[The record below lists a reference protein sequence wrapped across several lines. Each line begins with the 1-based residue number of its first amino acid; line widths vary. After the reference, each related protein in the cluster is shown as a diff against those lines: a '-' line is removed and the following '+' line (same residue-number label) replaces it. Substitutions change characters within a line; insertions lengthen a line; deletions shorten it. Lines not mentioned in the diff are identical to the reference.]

1 MKKSLF
7 LIVLM
12 VCMAIGASAQKT
24 YVLLAGV
31 SRYSNEQANLGYT
44 SKDVKELKEIFK
56 KQGCVVTTLT
66 SKYVV
71 RQHISEKLAAIA
83 KLAKPEDKIIFC
95 YSGHGSTGGMVLY
108 DLSLFTYHE
117 LVNMLTQSKARQII
131 CCIDACH
138 SGSVTSDVQGSY
150 TWSDEAGSHGISF
163 IMGCRAEE
171 LSYEN
176 GWLGNGM
183 LVQALKKG
191 LRGMADANGDKA
203 VTLIELFNY
212 VYNDVTAHT
221 FNSDQVQHPQL
232 IGPGSAHNTVITRW

>member
-1 MKKSLF
+1 MMKKLLLF
-7 LIVLM
+7 FFVAA
-12 VCMAIGASAQKT
+12 MAVSAQAQKT

-31 SRYSNEQANLGYT
+31 SKYSNEQANLGYT
-44 SKDVKELKEIFK
+44 SKDVKELRDIFK

-71 RQHISEKLAAIA
+71 RQQVGEKIAAIA
-83 KLAKPEDKIIFC
+83 RLAKPEDKIVFC
-95 YSGHGSTGGMVLY
+95 FSGHGSTGGMVFY

-117 LVNMLTQSKARQII
+117 LVDMLSQAKARQII

-150 TWSDEAGSHGISF
+150 AWSDEAGEHGISF

-171 LSYEN
+171 VSYEN

-221 FNSDQVQHPQL
+221 ADFEQVQHPQL